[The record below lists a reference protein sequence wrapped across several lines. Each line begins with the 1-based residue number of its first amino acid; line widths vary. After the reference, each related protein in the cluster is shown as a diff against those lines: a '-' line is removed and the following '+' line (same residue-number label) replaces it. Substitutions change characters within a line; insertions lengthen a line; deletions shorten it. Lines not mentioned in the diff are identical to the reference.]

1 MHVPENFS
9 QQAITKSLAVGAKFM
24 MLRQVLMQGL
34 NIGGSVLLARLL
46 TPSEFGFFAVVTFF
60 LAFLV
65 SFGDAGLAASLVRE
79 EDEPSEST
87 YSSVFTFQLLLVT
100 LVAAIFWFFSP
111 LLVGAYGLP
120 ASDELTFKILSLTIL
135 VTVLIVVPMV
145 RLERRLLFNK
155 IAVLEV
161 FQGFTF
167 NICAVLFAWLGYG
180 ALSFAIALLVR
191 ALLGALVVFLLMPW
205 VPKIHWD
212 WHLIQSRVRFGL
224 HYQGVK
230 AISLVKDSISP
241 VLIGMWIGT
250 DAVGY
255 VNWANMV
262 AAYPV
267 MALFVLQ
274 RIYMPTFSKLQS
286 DRLAL
291 GQLVE
296 KVIWGTN
303 AIAAPLAIITLCLA
317 SPLTEI
323 VFGEQWLR
331 ALSVLYLF
339 WGANLFVPS
348 VTPCMGLL
356 DAVGKAKVNFKFAV
370 IWMLTTWML
379 GVPLMIYWGI
389 AGFAFANLIVQFSN
403 LFLYRAA
410 QREAPF
416 KIFRTVFPVWLTAIS
431 IGGVLLIAT
440 FVNPVDN
447 FVTLI
452 MYGLGALTLYII
464 GLYTVCRVRVL
475 AVLSIL
481 RA

>member
-1 MHVPENFS
+1 MKESENS
-9 QQAITKSLAVGAKFM
+9 THQAIAKSLAVGAKFM

-79 EDEPSEST
+79 EDEPSEAD
-87 YSSVFTFQLLLVT
+87 YSAVFTFQLFLVT
-100 LVAAIFWFFSP
+100 LVAALFWCFSP
-111 LLVGAYGLP
+111 VLVSAYGLP

-155 IAVLEV
+155 IAGLEV
-161 FQGFTF
+161 FQALAF

-180 ALSFAIALLVR
+180 ALSFAIALLLR
-191 ALLGALVVFLLMPW
+191 ALLGALGVFMLMPW

-212 WHLIQSRVRFGL
+212 WHRIQSRIHFGL

-241 VLIGMWIGT
+241 VLIGLMIGA

-267 MALFVLQ
+267 IALFVLQ
-274 RIYMPTFSKLQS
+274 RIYMPIFSKLQS

-296 KVIWGTN
+296 KVIWSTN

-317 SPLTEI
+317 SPLTVI
-323 VFGEQWLR
+323 VFGEKWLQ
-331 ALSVLYLF
+331 ALPVLYLF

-356 DAVGKAKVNFKFAV
+356 DATGHAKINLKFAT
-370 IWMLTTWML
+370 IWMLGTWLIGLPFM
-379 GVPLMIYWGI
+379 VYWGI
-389 AGFAFANLIVQFSN
+389 LGFAFANLLVQFSN
-403 LFLYRAA
+403 LWLYRAA

-416 KIFRTVFPVWLTAIS
+416 KLLNVLFPIWGLAAGMGVGLSLANFFWPVQSLWELLAYGLIAFSFYIIMIAAVFPFRINSMLKMLKA
-431 IGGVLLIAT
+431 
-440 FVNPVDN
+440 
-447 FVTLI
+447 
-452 MYGLGALTLYII
+452 
-464 GLYTVCRVRVL
+464 
-475 AVLSIL
+475 
-481 RA
+481 